1 MQSVR
6 VLLDGPESS
15 RGRRSIW
22 HSLQMNCMGVLRIVI
37 EQLER
42 ELDPA
47 GVQEGKAHRRKR
59 RTYQNAGPNHSWHC
73 NGYDKL
79 KPYGFLIRKLQ
90 IRITTQQIL
99 VRKYLV
105 NPIFRTGKLFFFR
118 ESMCV
123 TCVTTSHGG

>member
-1 MQSVR
+1 MR
-6 VLLDGPESS
+6 VLLDGPEHS
-15 RGRRSIW
+15 RGCHSIW
-22 HSLQMNCMGVLRIVI
+22 HSLQMNSMGVPRIVI
-37 EQLER
+37 EQLVR

-47 GVQEGKAHRRKR
+47 GVQEGKSHHLKR

-73 NGYDKL
+73 NGYHKL
-79 KPYGFLIRKLQ
+79 KPHGFLIRKLQ
-90 IRITTQQIL
+90 IRITTQQIM

-105 NPIFRTGKLFFFR
+105 NPIFRKGKPFFFR